1 MSVVQQFESYMHLNS
16 SNSRGQLEVKPRVLL
31 TDTDRRPYAARL
43 AIVLSEVGC
52 EVSAICSSFGHPLL
66 KASVV
71 CQTFSYSSFH
81 PLDALVRAVDAVRP
95 DIIVPCDDRA
105 VRHLHELYARARQE
119 QGDSSKKLAALIE
132 RSLGAPDSYSIA
144 STRYELLRIAQEE
157 GCRVPNT
164 IQVNTV
170 DDLNA
175 CQASQ
180 PFPWVLKAD
189 ETWGGRGVRIAYT
202 PEEAKKYFGE
212 VSRPFRLGRAVK
224 RMLVNRDPFWMQ
236 PWWEGRKPAVVVQA
250 YVHGR
255 PANCAVA
262 CWEGKLLAGIGV
274 EVVSADGLT
283 GPASI
288 VRVLNNPNMI
298 SYAERIA
305 RRLHLSG
312 FFGLD
317 FMIEDLTNQ
326 AYLIEMNPRCT
337 PLCHLRLGKGRDMIG
352 GLWARL
358 SGQPIPDTQPIT
370 ENDMIAYFPQ
380 AWNSKSELLES
391 SFQDIPQ
398 NQPELVKEFLR
409 PWPERSLLFRLT
421 TQVDRVKGFAE
432 VLASKSFPSAA
443 RRDER

>member
-1 MSVVQQFESYMHLNS
+1 MNLQSNH
-16 SNSRGQLEVKPRVLL
+16 SNSQERLGARPRVLL

-43 AIVLSEVGC
+43 AIVLSEAGC
-52 EVSAICSSFGHPLL
+52 DVSAICSSRGHPLL
-66 KASVV
+66 KTRVARR
-71 CQTFSYSSFH
+71 TFCYRPFR
-81 PLDALVRAVDAVRP
+81 PLDALTEAIEVTQP
-95 DIIVPCDDRA
+95 DIIVPCDDRG
-105 VRHLHELYARARQE
+105 VRHLHELHARASHAG
-119 QGDSSKKLAALIE
+119 GDSAKKLVALIE
-132 RSLGAPDSYSIA
+132 RSLGAPESYSVVSA
-144 STRYELLRIAQEE
+144 RYDLLRIAQEE
-157 GCRVPNT
+157 GCRVPHT
-164 IQVNTV
+164 ELVNTL
-170 DDLNA
+170 DDLKT
-175 CQASQ
+175 CQERQ

-202 PEEAKKYFGE
+202 PEEARKYFGE
-212 VSRPFRLGRAVK
+212 VSYPFRFRRAVK
-224 RMLVNRDPFWMQ
+224 RMVVNRDPFWMQ

-288 VRVLNNPNMI
+288 VRVLNNPDMI

-317 FMIEDLTNQ
+317 FMIEDRTNQ

-358 SGQPIPDTQPIT
+358 SGQPIPDTQAIT

-380 AWNSKSELLES
+380 AWNSKSEFLES

-398 NQPELVKEFLR
+398 DQPELIEEFLR
-409 PWPERSLLFRLT
+409 AWPNRSLLFRLT
-421 TQVDRVKGFAE
+421 TQVQRVKDFAE
-432 VLASKSFPSAA
+432 VLASKFKPDRGS
-443 RRDER
+443 

>member
-1 MSVVQQFESYMHLNS
+1 MSIAQGLDSDMQLDQ
-16 SNSRGQLEVKPRVLL
+16 SNSRERTEAKPRVLL

-43 AIVLSEVGC
+43 AIVFSEAGC
-52 EVSAICSSFGHPLL
+52 DVSAICSSFGHPLL
-66 KASVV
+66 KTRVV
-71 CQTFSYSSFH
+71 SKTFSYSPFH
-81 PLDALVRAVDAVRP
+81 PLDALMHALETVRP
-95 DIIVPCDDRA
+95 DIIVPCDDRG
-105 VRHLHELYARARQE
+105 VRHLHELYARARQ
-119 QGDSSKKLAALIE
+119 QRGDSSKKLAALIE
-132 RSLGAPDSYSIA
+132 RSLGAPESYPVVSA
-144 STRYELLRIAQEE
+144 RYELLRIAQEE
-157 GCRVPNT
+157 GCCVPNT
-164 IQVNTV
+164 ELVETV

-175 CQASQ
+175 CQARQ

-202 PEEAKKYFGE
+202 AEQAQKYFGE
-212 VSRPFRLGRAVK
+212 VSNPFRFRRAVK
-224 RMLVNRDPFWMQ
+224 RMVVNRDPFWMQ

-255 PANCAVA
+255 PGNCAVV

-274 EVVSADGLT
+274 EVASADGLT

-288 VRVLNNPNMI
+288 VRVLNNPDMI

-317 FMIEDLTNQ
+317 FMIEDRTNQ

-358 SGQPIPDTQPIT
+358 SGQPIPDTQAIT

-380 AWNSKSELLES
+380 ALNSKSEFLES
-391 SFQDIPQ
+391 SYQDIPP
-398 NQPELVKEFLR
+398 NEPELIKEFLR
-409 PWPERSLLFRLT
+409 PWPERSFLFRVT
-421 TQVDRVKGFAE
+421 NQVQRVKDFANAK
-432 VLASKSFPSAA
+432 LASKSSSTGGS
-443 RRDER
+443 